1 MGCAEARLL
10 IPGLA
15 HARQGLIERP
25 SAPPCHGCHACR
37 HEERQG
43 KVAM

>member
-1 MGCAEARLL
+1 MGCAEALCL

-25 SAPPCHGCHACR
+25 CVPRCHPCLQGQL
-37 HEERQG
+37 EERQ
-43 KVAM
+43 VQAAI